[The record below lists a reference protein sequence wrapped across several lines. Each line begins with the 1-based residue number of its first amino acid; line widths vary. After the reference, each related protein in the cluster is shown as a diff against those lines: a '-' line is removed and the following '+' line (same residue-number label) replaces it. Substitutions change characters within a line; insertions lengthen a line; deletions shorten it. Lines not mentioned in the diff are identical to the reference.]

1 MSDSRKQVDS
11 LAGRIKASQPH
22 LSHRQVMDRA
32 RETVRKIEKKKG

>member
-1 MSDSRKQVDS
+1 MSDKRKQVDS